1 MPQSNTRPNPRR
13 LVPALVA
20 FAIIALTT
28 IAGVSPAL
36 ASPALA
42 SPAPQT
48 GWVRVAHLSPDTRSV
63 DVRLT
68 QLGRDSA
75 VVRLDSVAYGAI
87 SAYQPL
93 SPGTYLV
100 TMTRAGS
107 RASSTPVARSSVTV
121 VEGQSTTV
129 AAYGRNARLQLTAFP
144 DELATPAPG
153 IARIRLLQASAM
165 VPTVS
170 VVTSTGTTIARN
182 ARGGTATGYI
192 DVPAGTWTL
201 LLQAKARDFSTTVS
215 LVPGSVTTLV
225 VLDTARGAL
234 TARPIVDSAA
244 AEQIPL
250 GAVQTGGGFLA
261 RHASSSSATT
271 RLTAANVAPEMLR

>member
-1 MPQSNTRPNPRR
+1 MPQSNTRPKNRR
-13 LVPALVA
+13 LVPAMVA
-20 FAIIALTT
+20 FAIIALTS
-28 IAGVSPAL
+28 IAG

-42 SPAPQT
+42 APAPQT

-121 VEGQSTTV
+121 VEGKSTTV
-129 AAYGRNARLQLTAFP
+129 AAYGRNARLRLKAFP
-144 DELATPAPG
+144 DELATPAAG
-153 IARIRLLQASAM
+153 IARIRLLQASAT

-170 VVTSTGTTIARN
+170 VVTSTGTTIATQ

-201 LLQAKARDFSTTVS
+201 LLQAKSRDFSTTVS

-244 AEQIPL
+244 AQQIPV

-261 RHASSSSATT
+261 RDTSPASATMGRILGST
-271 RLTAANVAPEMLR
+271 APEMRR